1 MFEMIELRVVD
12 ENLQTLNEKYN
23 IIRMDYAEFM
33 HMHTPVGTGYE
44 SIDVSQYRL
53 NKV

>member
-1 MFEMIELRVVD
+1 MLELRVVD
-12 ENLQTLNEKYN
+12 ENLCTLNHSNK
-23 IIRMDYAEFM
+23 IIHMEYEEFM
-33 HMHTPVGTGYE
+33 HMHREVGTGYE